1 MIRHR
6 IGGVEV
12 AVSFWFLAAIA
23 LFAVAERGALML
35 YMLLPIAVHELGHL
49 LVMAALRV
57 RVKAV
62 RCTLLG
68 IDIRRETGHTLS
80 YPAEIA
86 VTLGGVAANALLALS
101 VHLLLFQSMR
111 MRFLVAANIAVAI
124 FNLLPI
130 GDLDG
135 GQLIKLLGARFL
147 PPDVARGV
155 SKIAGLLVLAVLFG
169 FGIFLAW
176 IRYPNPLIFVAGA
189 YLAGNVIARE

>member
-1 MIRHR
+1 MIRAR
-6 IGGVEV
+6 LRGIEL
-12 AVSFWFLAAIA
+12 AVSFWFLAAVA

-49 LVMAALRV
+49 LVMATLHVRV
-57 RVKAV
+57 RAV

-68 IDIRRETGHTLS
+68 IDIRRESGHTLS

-86 VTLGGVAANALLALS
+86 VVLGGASANALLALGL
-101 VHLLLFQSMR
+101 HLFCFASMR

-135 GQLIKLLGARFL
+135 GQLVGLLCARFF
-147 PPDVARGV
+147 PPDAARV
-155 SKIAGLLVLAVLFG
+155 ISRVAGLLVLACLFG
-169 FGIFLAW
+169 FGAFLMM
-176 IRYPNPLIFVAGA
+176 IRYPNPLLFVACA